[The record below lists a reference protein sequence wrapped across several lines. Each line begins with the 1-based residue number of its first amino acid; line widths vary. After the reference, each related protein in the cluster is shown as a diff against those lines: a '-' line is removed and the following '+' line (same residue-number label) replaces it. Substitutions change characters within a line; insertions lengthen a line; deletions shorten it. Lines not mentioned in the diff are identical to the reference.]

1 MSKTDAEL
9 DAIED
14 KILDGLGRPL
24 VETAGD
30 LSKTERT
37 AADAELALSL
47 IKQRRRTKPK
57 VVVIDI
63 A

>member
-1 MSKTDAEL
+1 MTKTDEQL
-9 DAIED
+9 QAIED

-30 LSKTERT
+30 LSKTERS
-37 AADAELALSL
+37 AQDAERALAL
-47 IKQRRRTKPK
+47 IRAQRRNQVRL
-57 VVVIDI
+57 VIGDI